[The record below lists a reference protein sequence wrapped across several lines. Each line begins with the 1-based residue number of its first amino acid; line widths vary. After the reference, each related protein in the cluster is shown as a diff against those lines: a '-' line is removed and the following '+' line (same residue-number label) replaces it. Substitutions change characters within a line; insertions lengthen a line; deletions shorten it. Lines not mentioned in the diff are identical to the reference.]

1 MQCKLTRLS
10 LLISGL
16 FMAGAP
22 AFSFAQ
28 STTTDVG
35 TVTVQGGGSASAGT
49 AAATG
54 LIQAEDSPKARSSVN
69 RDYIEKQSPTG
80 TPYQMIN
87 LLPGVNTYDNDGSGL
102 FGGNIRVRGFNSD
115 QLGFTINGAPV
126 NDSGNFAVY
135 PQEYTEPDNLCN
147 VFVTQ
152 GSTDTEAPHV
162 GATGGNIGM
171 TFCAPEDQQ
180 RIRVTNAFGSNSLWK
195 RYVRFDSG
203 KLLDNKF
210 KFFISY
216 SKTTA
221 DKFKGPGG
229 AIKDHVD
236 IGTNFD
242 LGQGSFI
249 NANLLYNRQLNN
261 NYRSLTKTQIAQLGR
276 NADFGSTIPQH
287 QPAVAGTAQNDTTYA
302 PNVAANIANNA
313 YYAYNLNP
321 FENWLGTINAHFQL
335 SPTSS
340 LDIDPYFWYGFGTG
354 GNQLQTVREGGVTG
368 ASQLGGG
375 ARDVNGDGDRLD
387 TVYAYEGSRTRTY
400 RPGVTFKF
408 NQQLDNHRI
417 LAGYWVERARHQQ
430 TGPFS
435 RVDNNG
441 NIADLWQD
449 NSDQWLRNADGS
461 ILQYR
466 DTMTVSTA
474 QSIFLQDS
482 ISMMNDKLNVQVG
495 GRYSS
500 IDRDFTNYPSTG
512 STSGTNSYSSAGYY
526 KVKKNYADFLP
537 SLGVRFQLDE
547 KQSVFFNAAKNFKAP
562 GNFSYFGL
570 LSGGTIV
577 NGQLVGATQREVP
590 VDKETSWNYDL
601 GYRYNT
607 EKWMASGS
615 LFYIDYHNRIASA
628 YNPDTNNKTDY
639 NVGDASSH
647 GLELETGYAFTRNL
661 SMYGSLSYIKSKMKQ
676 DLRNSSTQF
685 LPTSGKEFPDT
696 PNWLSGLS
704 LQYQQDGWYVFGQA
718 KYTGRR
724 YTTLVND
731 DALGGYTLFNAG
743 AGMTFASTT
752 WLKKPTVRLNV
763 YNLFDKQYLNLN
775 GGSGSQFTTN
785 AVAVN
790 GIPGTDPSLYIG
802 APRTFTVTLTADF

>member
-22 AFSFAQ
+22 AFAQ
-28 STTTDVG
+28 TTTNVG
-35 TVTVQGGGSASAGT
+35 TVTVQGGSSASAGT

-69 RDYIEKQSPTG
+69 REYIEKQSPTSN
-80 TPYQMIN
+80 PYQMIN

-126 NDSGNFAVY
+126 NDSGSFAVY
-135 PQEYTEPDNLCN
+135 PQQYTDPENLCD

-162 GATGGNIGM
+162 GASGGNIGM
-171 TFCAPEDQQ
+171 AFCAPEDQQ

-203 KLLDNKF
+203 KLLDNRF

-221 DKFKGPGG
+221 DKFKGSGG

-276 NADFGSTIPQH
+276 NADFGSIAPQH
-287 QPAVAGTAQNDTTYA
+287 QPAVGGTAQNDTTYA
-302 PNVAANIANNA
+302 PNVAANIAANG
-313 YYAYNLNP
+313 YYAYSLNP
-321 FENWLGTINAHFQL
+321 FENWLGTVNAHFQL
-335 SPTSS
+335 SPTAS

-354 GNQLQTVREGGVTG
+354 GNQLQTVREGGVAG
-368 ASQLGGG
+368 ASQVGGG
-375 ARDVNGDGDRLD
+375 AADINGDGDRLD
-387 TVYAYEGSRTRTY
+387 TVYAYQGSRTRTY

-408 NQQLDNHRI
+408 NQQLDNHRL

-430 TGPFS
+430 TGPYS
-435 RVDNNG
+435 RVDSNG
-441 NIADLWQD
+441 NIANLWQD
-449 NSDQWLRNADGS
+449 NSDLWLRNADGS
-461 ILQYR
+461 ILQNR
-466 DTMTVSTA
+466 DTLTVSTA

-500 IDRDFTNYPSTG
+500 IERDFTNYPS
-512 STSGTNSYSSAGYY
+512 SGAANNASAGFY
-526 KVKKNYADFLP
+526 KVKKTYADFLP
-537 SLGVRFQLDE
+537 SLGVRFQLDDA
-547 KQSVFFNAAKNFKAP
+547 QSVFFNAAKNFKAP

-607 EKWMASGS
+607 EKWMASAS
-615 LFYIDYHNRIASA
+615 LFYINYHNRIASA
-628 YNPDTNNKTDY
+628 YNPDTGNKTDY
-639 NVGDASSH
+639 NVGDATSH
-647 GLELETGYAFTRNL
+647 GMELESGYAFTRNL